1 MSLDS
6 VELLVSF
13 ENYFGISIPDKE
25 AEKIHKVREMTD
37 SVCNH
42 LGITSSHTRLRNDTF
57 AILKKA
63 MHQTNVATGNVN
75 LNDLVKDFIKYDP
88 KTWQLLEMETG
99 LIIPTFPRVQ
109 KDTWM
114 DRIIPGISWKSQ
126 ADYDTLNFCDLC
138 DVICAANYKT
148 LLDAKNL
155 SSSYEVYIAVMA
167 ITEDKTGVDF
177 YDIKPDKSFTN
188 DFGID

>member
-13 ENYFGISIPDKE
+13 ENYFGISIPDNE
-25 AEKIHKVREMTD
+25 AEEIHKVQEMTD

-42 LGITSSHTRLRNDTF
+42 LGITSSHTRLRDDVF

-63 MHQTNVATGNVN
+63 MHQTRVAKGSVN
-75 LNDLVKDFIKYDP
+75 LNDLVKDFFKYDSR
-88 KTWQLLEMETG
+88 TWQLLEIETG
-99 LIIPTFPRVQ
+99 LTIPRFPTVQ

-114 DRIIPGISWKSQ
+114 NKIISGISWKFQ
-126 ADYDTLNFCDLC
+126 ADYDTLIFRDFCN
-138 DVICAANYKT
+138 VICAANYQT

-155 SSSYEVYIAVMA
+155 SSSHEVYIAVMA